1 MKSTLSTIVRRE
13 IMQCEKC
20 GAELKPK
27 YVACP
32 NCGAPV
38 PQVIEGFETTMEFQ
52 HELRAIVV
60 DNGPR
65 DVVNKTKFAGLLY
78 DHVPDYDK
86 ERRLLQN
93 MYDQGVFRMLLEDE
107 NREIAIM
114 KAKSYMLSDVFLAE
128 NAAEFVLACF
138 TYLLG
143 WPYESPMRML
153 PDDEEPEPEPE
164 KKTVL
169 TIDTKIFRPIDAIK
183 YRIRSNIEIASGYT
197 KLENFCFDG
206 FGSLRTVKLPDTLIA
221 IGDYAF
227 SSCKRL
233 RGLELPD
240 SLKVIKQ
247 GAFSQCAKLVT
258 VKIPSGVLEIEDST
272 FSFCTS
278 LETIEI
284 PDTVSSIGAEA
295 FSGCEKLR
303 KLYIPDSVKFIDAN
317 AFSYCPQLTIHCF
330 ENSYVHKYCLS
341 NRMMFRLVTTPGI
354 DDDDE

>member
-1 MKSTLSTIVRRE
+1 
-13 IMQCEKC
+13 MQCEKC
-20 GAELKPK
+20 GTDLKPK

-38 PQVIEGFETTMEFQ
+38 PQTIDGFENTIDFQ

-65 DVVNKTKFAGLLY
+65 AVMNKTRFIGLLY
-78 DHVPDYDK
+78 DHVPDHNK

-93 MYDQGVFRMLLEDE
+93 MYLQGVFKMLLEDD

-114 KAKSYMLSDVFLAE
+114 KAKSYMLSEIFLAE

-143 WPYESPMRML
+143 WPYESSMRIL
-153 PDDEEPEPEPE
+153 PEDNEPEPEPE
-164 KKTVL
+164 KKARAS
-169 TIDTKIFRPIDAIK
+169 IDDKIFRPIDAVR
-183 YRIRSNIEIASGYT
+183 YRLRSNIEIADGYT
-197 KLENFCFDG
+197 KIESFCFDG
-206 FGSLRTVKLPDTLIA
+206 FGSLRTVKLPESLLA

-233 RGLELPD
+233 RGLELPE
-240 SLKVIKQ
+240 SLRVIKQ
-247 GAFSQCAKLVT
+247 GAFCQCAKLAM
-258 VKIPSGVLEIEDST
+258 VKIPTGILEIEDST

-278 LETIEI
+278 LETIDI

-303 KLYIPDSVKFIDAN
+303 KLYLPDSVKFIDAN
-317 AFSYCPQLTIHCF
+317 AFSYCPNLTIHCF
-330 ENSYVHKYCLS
+330 ENSYVHKFCLS
-341 NRMMFRLVTTPGI
+341 NRINFRLVTTAGI
-354 DDDDE
+354 EED

>member
-1 MKSTLSTIVRRE
+1 
-13 IMQCEKC
+13 MQCEKC
-20 GAELKPK
+20 GTDLKPK

-38 PQVIEGFETTMEFQ
+38 PQTIDGFENTIDFQ

-65 DVVNKTKFAGLLY
+65 AVMNKTRFIGLLY
-78 DHVPDYDK
+78 DHVPDHNK

-93 MYDQGVFRMLLEDE
+93 MYLQGVFKMLLEDD

-114 KAKSYMLSDVFLAE
+114 KAKSYMLSEIFLAE

-143 WPYESPMRML
+143 WPYESSMRIL
-153 PDDEEPEPEPE
+153 PEDNEPEPEPE
-164 KKTVL
+164 KKARVS
-169 TIDTKIFRPIDAIK
+169 IDDKIFRPIDAVR
-183 YRIRSNIEIASGYT
+183 YRLRSNIEIADGYT
-197 KLENFCFDG
+197 KIESFCFDG
-206 FGSLRTVKLPDTLIA
+206 FGSLRTVKLPESLLA

-233 RGLELPD
+233 RGLELPE
-240 SLKVIKQ
+240 SLRVIKQ
-247 GAFSQCAKLVT
+247 GAFCQCAKLAM
-258 VKIPSGVLEIEDST
+258 VKIPTGILEIEDST

-278 LETIEI
+278 LETIDI

-303 KLYIPDSVKFIDAN
+303 KLYLPDSVKFIDAN
-317 AFSYCPQLTIHCF
+317 AFSYCPNLTIHCF
-330 ENSYVHKYCLS
+330 ENSYVHKFCLS
-341 NRMMFRLVTTPGI
+341 NRINFRLVTTAGSEE
-354 DDDDE
+354 D

>member
-1 MKSTLSTIVRRE
+1 
-13 IMQCEKC
+13 MQCEKC
-20 GAELKPK
+20 GTELKPK

-38 PQVIEGFETTMEFQ
+38 PQTIDGFENTIDFQ

-65 DVVNKTKFAGLLY
+65 AVMDKTRFIGLLY
-78 DHVPDYDK
+78 DHVPDHNK
-86 ERRLLQN
+86 ERRLLEN
-93 MYDQGVFRMLLEDE
+93 MYNQGVFKMLLEDE

-114 KAKSYMLSDVFLAE
+114 KAKSFMLSDVFLAE

-143 WPYESPMRML
+143 LPYESSMRIL
-153 PDDEEPEPEPE
+153 PDDLEPEPEPE
-164 KKTVL
+164 KKPAHVS
-169 TIDTKIFRPIDAIK
+169 IDTKIFRPIDAVR
-183 YRIRSNIEIASGYT
+183 YRLRSNIEIAEGYT
-197 KLENFCFDG
+197 KIESFCFDG
-206 FGSLRTVKLPDTLIA
+206 FGSLRTVKLPSSLLA

-240 SLKVIKQ
+240 TLRVIKQ
-247 GAFSQCAKLVT
+247 GAFCQCAKLAM
-258 VKIPSGVLEIEDST
+258 VKIPSGILEIEDST

-278 LETIEI
+278 LETIDI

-303 KLYIPDSVKFIDAN
+303 KLYLPDSVKFIDAN
-317 AFSYCPQLTIHCF
+317 AFSYCPNLTIHCF
-330 ENSYVHKYCLS
+330 ENSYVHKFCLS
-341 NRMMFRLVTTPGI
+341 NRINFRLVTTAGI
-354 DDDDE
+354 EED

>member
-1 MKSTLSTIVRRE
+1 
-13 IMQCEKC
+13 MQCEKC
-20 GAELKPK
+20 GTDLKPK

-38 PQVIEGFETTMEFQ
+38 PQTIDGFENTIDFQ

-65 DVVNKTKFAGLLY
+65 AVMNKTRFIGLLY
-78 DHVPDYDK
+78 DHVPDHNK

-93 MYDQGVFRMLLEDE
+93 MYLHGVFKMLLEDD

-114 KAKSYMLSDVFLAE
+114 KAKSYMLSEIFLAE

-143 WPYESPMRML
+143 WPYESSMRIL
-153 PDDEEPEPEPE
+153 PEDNEPEPEPE
-164 KKTVL
+164 KKARVS
-169 TIDTKIFRPIDAIK
+169 IDDKIFRPIDAVR
-183 YRIRSNIEIASGYT
+183 YRLRSNIEIADGYT
-197 KLENFCFDG
+197 KIESFCFDG
-206 FGSLRTVKLPDTLIA
+206 FGSLRTVKLPESLLA

-233 RGLELPD
+233 RGLELPE
-240 SLKVIKQ
+240 SLRVIKQ
-247 GAFSQCAKLVT
+247 GAFCQCAKLAM
-258 VKIPSGVLEIEDST
+258 VKIPTGILEIEDST

-278 LETIEI
+278 LETIDI

-303 KLYIPDSVKFIDAN
+303 KLYLPDSVKFIDAN
-317 AFSYCPQLTIHCF
+317 AFSYCPNLTIHCF
-330 ENSYVHKYCLS
+330 ENSYVHKFCLS
-341 NRMMFRLVTTPGI
+341 NRINFRLVTTAGI
-354 DDDDE
+354 EED

>member
-1 MKSTLSTIVRRE
+1 
-13 IMQCEKC
+13 MQCEKC
-20 GAELKPK
+20 GTDLKPK

-38 PQVIEGFETTMEFQ
+38 PQTIDGFENTIDFQ

-65 DVVNKTKFAGLLY
+65 AVMNKTRFIGLLY
-78 DHVPDYDK
+78 DHVPDHNK

-93 MYDQGVFRMLLEDE
+93 MYLQGVFKMLLEDD

-114 KAKSYMLSDVFLAE
+114 KAKSYMISEIFLAE

-143 WPYESPMRML
+143 WPYESSMRIL
-153 PDDEEPEPEPE
+153 PEDNEPEPEPE
-164 KKTVL
+164 KKARVS
-169 TIDTKIFRPIDAIK
+169 IDDKIFRPIDAVR
-183 YRIRSNIEIASGYT
+183 YRLRSNIEIADGYT
-197 KLENFCFDG
+197 KIESFCFDG
-206 FGSLRTVKLPDTLIA
+206 FGSLRTVKLPESLLA

-233 RGLELPD
+233 RGLELPE
-240 SLKVIKQ
+240 SLRVIKQ
-247 GAFSQCAKLVT
+247 GAFCQCAKLAM
-258 VKIPSGVLEIEDST
+258 VKIPTGILEIEDST

-278 LETIEI
+278 LETIDI

-303 KLYIPDSVKFIDAN
+303 KLYLPDSVKFIDAN
-317 AFSYCPQLTIHCF
+317 AFSYCPNLTIHCF
-330 ENSYVHKYCLS
+330 ENSYVHKFCLS
-341 NRMMFRLVTTPGI
+341 NRINFRLVTTAGI
-354 DDDDE
+354 EED

>member
-1 MKSTLSTIVRRE
+1 
-13 IMQCEKC
+13 MQCEKC
-20 GAELKPK
+20 GTDLKPK

-38 PQVIEGFETTMEFQ
+38 PQTIDGFENTIDFQ

-65 DVVNKTKFAGLLY
+65 AVMNKTRFIGLLY
-78 DHVPDYDK
+78 DHVPDHNK

-93 MYDQGVFRMLLEDE
+93 MYLQGVFKMLLEDD

-114 KAKSYMLSDVFLAE
+114 KAKSYMLSEIFLAE

-143 WPYESPMRML
+143 WPYESSMRIL
-153 PDDEEPEPEPE
+153 PEDNEPEPEPE
-164 KKTVL
+164 KKARVS
-169 TIDTKIFRPIDAIK
+169 IDDKIFRPIDAVR
-183 YRIRSNIEIASGYT
+183 YRLRSNIEIADGYT
-197 KLENFCFDG
+197 KIESFCFDG
-206 FGSLRTVKLPDTLIA
+206 FGSLRTVKLPESLLA

-233 RGLELPD
+233 RGLDLPE
-240 SLKVIKQ
+240 SLRVIKQ
-247 GAFSQCAKLVT
+247 GAFCQCAKLAM
-258 VKIPSGVLEIEDST
+258 VKIPTGILEIEDST

-278 LETIEI
+278 LETIDI

-303 KLYIPDSVKFIDAN
+303 KLYLPDSVKFIDAN
-317 AFSYCPQLTIHCF
+317 AFSYCPNLTIHCF
-330 ENSYVHKYCLS
+330 ENSYVHKFCLS
-341 NRMMFRLVTTPGI
+341 NRINFRLVTTAGI
-354 DDDDE
+354 EED

>member
-1 MKSTLSTIVRRE
+1 
-13 IMQCEKC
+13 MQCEKC
-20 GAELKPK
+20 GTDLKPK

-38 PQVIEGFETTMEFQ
+38 PQTIDGFENTIDFQ

-65 DVVNKTKFAGLLY
+65 AVMNKTRFIGLLY
-78 DHVPDYDK
+78 DHVPDHNK

-93 MYDQGVFRMLLEDE
+93 MYLQGVFKMLLEDD

-114 KAKSYMLSDVFLAE
+114 KAKSYMLSEIFLAE

-143 WPYESPMRML
+143 WPYESSMRIL
-153 PDDEEPEPEPE
+153 PEDNEPEPDPE
-164 KKTVL
+164 KKARVS
-169 TIDTKIFRPIDAIK
+169 IDDKIFRPIDAVR
-183 YRIRSNIEIASGYT
+183 YRLRSNIEIADGYT
-197 KLENFCFDG
+197 KIESFCFDG
-206 FGSLRTVKLPDTLIA
+206 FGSLRTVKLPESLLA

-233 RGLELPD
+233 RGLELPE
-240 SLKVIKQ
+240 SLRVIKQ
-247 GAFSQCAKLVT
+247 GAFCQCAKLAM
-258 VKIPSGVLEIEDST
+258 VKIPTGILEIEDST

-278 LETIEI
+278 LETIDI

-303 KLYIPDSVKFIDAN
+303 KLYLPDSVKFIDAN
-317 AFSYCPQLTIHCF
+317 AFSYCPNLTIHCF
-330 ENSYVHKYCLS
+330 ENSYVHKFCLS
-341 NRMMFRLVTTPGI
+341 NRINFRLVTTAGI
-354 DDDDE
+354 EED

>member
-1 MKSTLSTIVRRE
+1 
-13 IMQCEKC
+13 MQCEKC
-20 GAELKPK
+20 GTDLKPK

-38 PQVIEGFETTMEFQ
+38 PQTIDGFENTIDFQ

-65 DVVNKTKFAGLLY
+65 AVMNKTRFIGLLY
-78 DHVPDYDK
+78 DHVPDHNK
-86 ERRLLQN
+86 ERRLIQN
-93 MYDQGVFRMLLEDE
+93 MYLQGVFKMLLEDD

-114 KAKSYMLSDVFLAE
+114 KAKSYMLSEIFLAE

-143 WPYESPMRML
+143 WPYESSMRIL
-153 PDDEEPEPEPE
+153 PEDNEPEPEPE
-164 KKTVL
+164 KKARVS
-169 TIDTKIFRPIDAIK
+169 IDDKIFRPIDAVR
-183 YRIRSNIEIASGYT
+183 YRLRSNIEIADGYT
-197 KLENFCFDG
+197 KIESFCFDG
-206 FGSLRTVKLPDTLIA
+206 FGSLRTVKLPESLLA

-233 RGLELPD
+233 RGLELPE
-240 SLKVIKQ
+240 SLRVIKQ
-247 GAFSQCAKLVT
+247 GAFCQCAKLAM
-258 VKIPSGVLEIEDST
+258 VKIPTGILEIEDST

-278 LETIEI
+278 LETIDI

-303 KLYIPDSVKFIDAN
+303 KLYLPDSVKFIDAN
-317 AFSYCPQLTIHCF
+317 AFSYCPNLTIHCF
-330 ENSYVHKYCLS
+330 ENSYVHKFCLS
-341 NRMMFRLVTTPGI
+341 NRINFRLVTTAGI
-354 DDDDE
+354 EED

>member
-1 MKSTLSTIVRRE
+1 
-13 IMQCEKC
+13 MQCEKC
-20 GAELKPK
+20 GTELKPK

-38 PQVIEGFETTMEFQ
+38 PQTIDGFENTIDFQ

-65 DVVNKTKFAGLLY
+65 AVMDKTRFIGLLY
-78 DHVPDYDK
+78 DHVPDHNK

-93 MYDQGVFRMLLEDE
+93 MYNQ
-107 NREIAIM
+107 
-114 KAKSYMLSDVFLAE
+114 
-128 NAAEFVLACF
+128 ACF

-143 WPYESPMRML
+143 WPYESSMRIL
-153 PDDEEPEPEPE
+153 PDDLEPEPEPE
-164 KKTVL
+164 KKTAHVS
-169 TIDTKIFRPIDAIK
+169 IDTKIFRPIDAVR
-183 YRIRSNIEIASGYT
+183 YRLRSNIEIAEGYT
-197 KLENFCFDG
+197 KIESFCFDG
-206 FGSLRTVKLPDTLIA
+206 FGSLRTVKLPSSLLA

-240 SLKVIKQ
+240 TLRVIKQ
-247 GAFSQCAKLVT
+247 GAFCQCAKLAM
-258 VKIPSGVLEIEDST
+258 VKIPSGILEIEDST

-278 LETIEI
+278 LETIDI

-303 KLYIPDSVKFIDAN
+303 KLYLPDSVKFIDAN
-317 AFSYCPQLTIHCF
+317 AFSYCPNLTIHCF
-330 ENSYVHKYCLS
+330 ENSYVHKFCLS
-341 NRMMFRLVTTPGI
+341 NRINFRLVTTAGI
-354 DDDDE
+354 EED

>member
-1 MKSTLSTIVRRE
+1 
-13 IMQCEKC
+13 MQCEKC
-20 GAELKPK
+20 GTELKPK

-38 PQVIEGFETTMEFQ
+38 PQTIDGFENTIDFQ

-65 DVVNKTKFAGLLY
+65 AVMNKTRFIGLLY
-78 DHVPDYDK
+78 DHVPDHNK

-93 MYDQGVFRMLLEDE
+93 MYLQGVFKMLLEDD

-114 KAKSYMLSDVFLAE
+114 KAKSYMLSEIFLAE

-143 WPYESPMRML
+143 WPYESSMRIL
-153 PDDEEPEPEPE
+153 PEDNEPEPEPE
-164 KKTVL
+164 KKARVS
-169 TIDTKIFRPIDAIK
+169 IDDKIFRPIDAVR
-183 YRIRSNIEIASGYT
+183 YRLRSNIEIADGYT
-197 KLENFCFDG
+197 KIESFCFDG
-206 FGSLRTVKLPDTLIA
+206 FGSLRTVKLPESLLA

-233 RGLELPD
+233 RGLELPE
-240 SLKVIKQ
+240 SLRVIKQ
-247 GAFSQCAKLVT
+247 GAFCQCAKLAM
-258 VKIPSGVLEIEDST
+258 VKIPTGILEIEDST

-278 LETIEI
+278 LETIDI

-303 KLYIPDSVKFIDAN
+303 KLYLPDSVKFIDAN
-317 AFSYCPQLTIHCF
+317 AFSYCPNLTIHCF
-330 ENSYVHKYCLS
+330 ENSYVHKFCLS
-341 NRMMFRLVTTPGI
+341 NRINFRLVTTAGI
-354 DDDDE
+354 EED

>member
-1 MKSTLSTIVRRE
+1 
-13 IMQCEKC
+13 MQCEKC
-20 GAELKPK
+20 GTDLKPK

-38 PQVIEGFETTMEFQ
+38 PQTIDGFENTIDFQ

-65 DVVNKTKFAGLLY
+65 AVMNKTRFIGLLY
-78 DHVPDYDK
+78 DHVPDHNK

-93 MYDQGVFRMLLEDE
+93 MYLQGVFKMLLEDD

-114 KAKSYMLSDVFLAE
+114 KAKSYMLSEIFLAE

-143 WPYESPMRML
+143 WPYESSMRIL
-153 PDDEEPEPEPE
+153 PEDNEPEPEPE
-164 KKTVL
+164 KKARVS
-169 TIDTKIFRPIDAIK
+169 IDDKIFRPIDAVR
-183 YRIRSNIEIASGYT
+183 YRLRSNIEIADGYT
-197 KLENFCFDG
+197 KIESFCFDG
-206 FGSLRTVKLPDTLIA
+206 FGSLRTVKLPESLLA

-233 RGLELPD
+233 RGLELPE
-240 SLKVIKQ
+240 SLRVIKQ
-247 GAFSQCAKLVT
+247 GAFCQCAKLAM
-258 VKIPSGVLEIEDST
+258 VKIPTGILEIEDST

-278 LETIEI
+278 LETIDI

-303 KLYIPDSVKFIDAN
+303 KLYLPDSVKFIDAN
-317 AFSYCPQLTIHCF
+317 AFSYCPNLTIHCF
-330 ENSYVHKYCLS
+330 ENSYVHKFCLS
-341 NRMMFRLVTTPGI
+341 NRINFRLVTTAGI
-354 DDDDE
+354 EED